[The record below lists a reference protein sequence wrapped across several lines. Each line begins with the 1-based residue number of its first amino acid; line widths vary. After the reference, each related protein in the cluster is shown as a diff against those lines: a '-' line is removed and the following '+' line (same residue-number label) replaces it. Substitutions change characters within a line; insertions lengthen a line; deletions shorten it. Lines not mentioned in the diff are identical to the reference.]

1 MDGERWS
8 AIAPERSV
16 IFKDGKSFSE
26 SKSYYGYYIKDSLR
40 YTPHNFLGGEKKEP
54 YEYRKYMEV
63 ILLFLSI
70 DEKNR
75 FESYVIDNMDE
86 FDQLFSEQKAPYME
100 PVSNYVMS
108 AFEKDYKASL
118 ALQIML
124 SKFREAQ

>member
-1 MDGERWS
+1 M
-8 AIAPERSV
+8 
-16 IFKDGKSFSE
+16 
-26 SKSYYGYYIKDSLR
+26 
-40 YTPHNFLGGEKKEP
+40 
-54 YEYRKYMEV
+54 
-63 ILLFLSI
+63 
-70 DEKNR
+70 
-75 FESYVIDNMDE
+75 IDNMDE